1 MADVMTYSVMESAR
15 VLGVGQRSVYDAIR
29 AGRLPALRV
38 GRKPKLRIPKVAV
51 RELLR
56 HPERWQSSAG

>member
-1 MADVMTYSVMESAR
+1 MPRAETYSVIEAAQ

-51 RELLR
+51 QELLR